1 MSTLPTPHFTQTD
14 RRARLLDRCPD
25 LEPIF
30 RRHVERNQIPGVAY
44 GVIVDGELIYS
55 HHFGVR
61 NVESNAPVDAD
72 TVFRIASMTKSFV
85 ALAILQLRDGGRLR
99 LDEPVAT
106 YVPEF
111 ADLVYPTT
119 DAAPI
124 TVRHLLSMNG
134 GWPQDDPWGDRQIYR
149 SDAAMSDF
157 FRAGVSWSNP
167 PGVTFEYSN
176 YGYMV
181 LGRIITNVAGI
192 GALDYITKQILQ
204 PLGMTATGWNP
215 DDVPADRL
223 ALGYRWEDEAWQAE
237 PLLTAGGDVAG
248 FAGLFTSIND
258 LARWVA
264 LFQSA
269 WPPRDNLGDNLG
281 DERESGPLR
290 RSSLREMGQI
300 WRTDAPTITVPAL
313 GAPPKLIASGYGFGL
328 SMRHNGAWES
338 VGHGGGLPGFGSHMR
353 WVPAYGVGVIALAN
367 LTYARVT
374 GSCIEALDQLITASE
389 VKPYTIPVAPAL
401 AAAREGLIRL
411 LERWDDGLA
420 ATLFAENFFLDF
432 DVAHWQQTF
441 DQLRAQH
448 GPLTPDGPFVVE
460 NWLRGSWR
468 MKGEQGWCQVGFTMT
483 PTVPPQI
490 QELEIDSTLPP
501 NETLQ
506 QAMTRVAAL
515 VTKPTKRAFSRLC
528 APEVDQ
534 TQWWDQIR
542 LAHILCDQCSVGD
555 VTGGDG
561 ATWVAFTLVGRKRTL
576 AVTINVNVRGKL
588 SLIEISAC

>member
-1 MSTLPTPHFTQTD
+1 MSTLPTPYFTQTD
-14 RRARLLDRCPD
+14 RRARLLERCPD

-30 RRHVERNQIPGVAY
+30 RRHVERNHIPGVAY
-44 GVIVDGELIYS
+44 GVVVDGELIYS
-55 HHFGVR
+55 HSLGVR
-61 NVESNAPVDAD
+61 NVESNAGVDAD

-85 ALAILQLRDGGRLR
+85 ALAILQLRDRGRLQ
-99 LDEPVAT
+99 LDEAVAT

-111 ADLVYPTT
+111 RDLVYPTT
-119 DAAPI
+119 DSAPI
-124 TVRHLLSMNG
+124 TVRQLLSMNA

-149 SDAAMSDF
+149 SDGAMSDF

-181 LGRIITNVAGI
+181 LGRIITNVAGV
-192 GALDYITKQILQ
+192 GALDYITRQILQ
-204 PLGMTATGWNP
+204 PLGMTATVWNP

-223 ALGYRWEDEAWQAE
+223 ALGYRWEDDEWKAE

-269 WPPRDNLGDNLG
+269 WPARD
-281 DERESGPLR
+281 EEEVVPLR

-300 WRTDAPTITVPAL
+300 WRTDAPSVTVPAL

-328 SMRHNGAWES
+328 SMRHNGTFES

-353 WVPAYGVGVIALAN
+353 WAPVYGVGVIALAN

-374 GSCIEALDQLITASE
+374 GSCLEALDQLITASE

-401 AAAREGLIRL
+401 AAAREGVMGL
-411 LERWDDGLA
+411 LDGWDDGLA
-420 ATLFAENFFLDF
+420 TTLFAENFFLDC

-448 GPLTPDGPFVVE
+448 GMLTPDGPFVVE

-468 MKGEQGWCQVGFTMT
+468 MTGAQGWCTLSITMS

-490 QELEIDSTLPP
+490 QELEIDATLPP

-506 QAMTRVAAL
+506 RVMAQVAAL
-515 VTKPTKRAFSRLC
+515 VNKPTKRAFSRLC
-528 APEVDQ
+528 APGTDQ
-534 TQWWDQIR
+534 TAWWDQVR
-542 LAHILCDQCSVGD
+542 LAHILCDQCTVGD

-561 ATWVAFTLVGRKRTL
+561 VTWVAFQLVGTKRTL
-576 AVTINVNVRGKL
+576 AVTINVNARRKP